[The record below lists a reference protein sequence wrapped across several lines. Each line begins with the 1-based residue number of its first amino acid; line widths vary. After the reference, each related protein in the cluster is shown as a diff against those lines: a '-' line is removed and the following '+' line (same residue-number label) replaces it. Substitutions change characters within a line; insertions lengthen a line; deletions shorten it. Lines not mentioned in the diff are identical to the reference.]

1 MKRTEIFER
10 AKLPS
15 LAKEGWLRPSPKYR
29 EASLAGADGVV
40 GSGHRLSG
48 VERTTPAAPSK
59 EGDHFLGAAFLYA
72 SPNRARASR
81 PPLPR
86 RGVRAVLCFLLLLCG
101 CRQAMPEQATWNGTL
116 ELAEGKIMLP
126 FQMDLDLRSTK
137 PQGYFL
143 IGSEKAPIPEITRQG
158 SSITIS
164 FSEYGAEMHGAW
176 DGRQLTGTYVR
187 HRGDKTTTLKFSASP
202 NMPTARLDGVG
213 GNAPLPAGKYQVFF
227 GDDNRHE
234 NATVASFWTQGDDIY
249 GTFIAPDGDY
259 GLLVGR
265 PSGGKIQLNRFT
277 GWQAIA
283 MTLEQTGDQWT
294 GNYYFQ
300 NDKPRAF
307 MLEPRTTLDVTP
319 PPRLTATVRN
329 PGAGFTFQGV
339 SISGETVRSSDDQF
353 RGKPLIIDIMGTW
366 CHNCIDSSPLL
377 NELQQR
383 YGPDGLQ
390 VVGLSFEISDDL
402 ELGKKNLK
410 LFKDRLGLKY
420 TLLFCG
426 TTEDANVESRL
437 RTQLQN
443 FFAYPTTLFIGRDGK
458 VRTVHSGFKGPGT
471 GEEFNAQVR
480 EFQAL
485 AAELVK

>member
-1 MKRTEIFER
+1 
-10 AKLPS
+10 
-15 LAKEGWLRPSPKYR
+15 
-29 EASLAGADGVV
+29 
-40 GSGHRLSG
+40 
-48 VERTTPAAPSK
+48 
-59 EGDHFLGAAFLYA
+59 
-72 SPNRARASR
+72 
-81 PPLPR
+81 
-86 RGVRAVLCFLLLLCG
+86 
-101 CRQAMPEQATWNGTL
+101 MPGQATWYGTV
-116 ELAEGKIMLP
+116 ELAEGKLILP
-126 FQMDLDLRSTK
+126 FQMELDLRSTK

-143 IGSEKAPIPEITRQG
+143 IGNEKAPVPEITREG
-158 SSITIS
+158 NSLTFV

-176 DGRQLTGTYVR
+176 DGNQLRGTYVR
-187 HRGDKTTTLKFSASP
+187 HRGDQKTTLKFSASP
-202 NMPTARLDGVG
+202 KMLVTTQPAQAVS
-213 GNAPLPAGKYQVFF
+213 PAGKYQVYFENQ
-227 GDDNRHE
+227 NRNE
-234 NATVASFWTQGDDIY
+234 SATVASFWMQSDGIY
-249 GTFIAPDGDY
+249 GTLIAPDGDY

-265 PSGGKIQLNRFT
+265 ADGGKIQLNRFT

-283 MTLEQTGDQWT
+283 ITLEQSGDNWK

-319 PPRLTATVRN
+319 PPRLTAAIRN
-329 PGAGFTFQGV
+329 PDAGFTFEGV
-339 SISGETVRSSDDQF
+339 SISGETVRSSDKQF

-390 VVGLSFEISDDL
+390 VVGLSFEISDDP

-410 LFKDRLGLKY
+410 LFQDRLGLAY

-426 TTEDANVESRL
+426 STEDANVESRL
-437 RTQLQN
+437 RTQLEK

-480 EFQAL
+480 EFHAL